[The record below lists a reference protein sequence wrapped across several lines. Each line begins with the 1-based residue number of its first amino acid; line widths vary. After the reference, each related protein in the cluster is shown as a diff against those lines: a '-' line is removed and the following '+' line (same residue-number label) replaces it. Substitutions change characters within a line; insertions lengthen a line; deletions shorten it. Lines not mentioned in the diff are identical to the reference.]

1 VVAVYTGAE
10 LEAAGVH
17 PLPPAHSFPRADGQ
31 TINPPLRH
39 ALARG
44 TVGFDGEAVAA
55 VVAESDQAARAAADA
70 VVVKLD
76 ALAHVVDVP
85 G

>member
-10 LEAAGVH
+10 LETAGVH

-31 TINPPLRH
+31 PINPPLRH
-39 ALARG
+39 VLARG
-44 TVGFDGEAVAA
+44 TVGFVGEAVAA
-55 VVAESDQAARAAADA
+55 VVAESDQAAHAAADA